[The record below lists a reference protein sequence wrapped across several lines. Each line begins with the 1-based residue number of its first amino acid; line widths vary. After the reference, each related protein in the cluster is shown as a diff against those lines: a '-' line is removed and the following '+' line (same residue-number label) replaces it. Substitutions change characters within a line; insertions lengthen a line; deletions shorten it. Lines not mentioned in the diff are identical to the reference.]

1 MPETPG
7 NFPFP
12 RPSCHA
18 AVMRDGYVL
27 LVKRKHDPY
36 QGWWGLPGGAVELGE
51 AVEDALTREVREE
64 TGLDVA
70 AGEFLTLRNAIGRDG
85 AGAIT
90 YHYVVLFYRA
100 RVLGGTLKAGD
111 DAEEAGWTPLDR
123 LPELLVPGARQVI
136 DLLSGG
142 TKTPPTETRQ

>member
-1 MPETPG
+1 MSEMPG
-7 NFPFP
+7 RFPFP

-18 AVMRDGYVL
+18 AITRGGRLL

-51 AVEDALTREVREE
+51 AVEEALIREVREE

-70 AGEFLTLRNAIGRDG
+70 VGDFLLLRNAIGRDD

-100 RVLGGTLKAGD
+100 RVLGGTLRAGD
-111 DAEEAGWTPLDR
+111 DAEKARWTPLDR
-123 LPELLVPGARQVI
+123 LPDLLVPGARQVI
-136 DLLSGG
+136 DLIGNQLC
-142 TKTPPTETRQ
+142 